1 MLLKPVALQN
11 REVIGS
17 AERVNAFPASCRK
30 ETLTCQSHRCDG
42 LERGLDLMTTES
54 STASQELSQ
63 LRKKMHESYVQA
75 QREKNELTD
84 QLKLM
89 EDRLKRLRLEAED
102 NEKYLKEELRE
113 READNKTLTASLHEQ
128 TGMNKTMEEGN
139 RRLHDTMR
147 SQLTRLRDDLDSSR
161 LLDASLLDESAQ
173 ASTPDK
179 FSGASLSAYNR
190 SLLSRSVR
198 DGAKQDDDAALLGDL
213 STEMDRIKA
222 AIQYAE
228 AQNEQLI
235 AKVSTLDSTLQ
246 GQKTLNGTLQ
256 VEAAQAHELAARA
269 EDADKR
275 AKKLEGEKVKYQEKI
290 VKLEEK
296 IQKVKKIAHE
306 EAEKERIAREKEMSV
321 LEEEVS
327 RLIRDEKQR
336 EDELAAAREAIGNA
350 AKEEALRMEEAQKA
364 AQVEVRD
371 LRKDV
376 EALKAQ
382 VAAAKDELAAAHEAI
397 SSAEKE
403 VVIREE
409 QAQKAAQG
417 EMQSLSKEVELL
429 KKEAAAAAEEGERLK
444 GQVDTAQV
452 LEEKLRKDLAET
464 TGVAEAKAREGE
476 LELATARSEISQ
488 LRSDIQHLQLFQAT
502 AATAA
507 SAAELTHAQQVE
519 ELDRQVLVLQGEIRE
534 ANEHLAVADTAAQE
548 LEAKLARTEQDKNLA
563 EQMLSKASENR
574 HGDGAHVNL
583 PEVQELQARFDE
595 YRLLAAA
602 QADEAN
608 LVCCSEMDCNHVF
621 VVMAGLHSA
630 KSTS

>member
-1 MLLKPVALQN
+1 
-11 REVIGS
+11 
-17 AERVNAFPASCRK
+17 
-30 ETLTCQSHRCDG
+30 
-42 LERGLDLMTTES
+42 MTTES

-102 NEKYLKEELRE
+102 NEKHLKEELRE

-173 ASTPDK
+173 APTPEK
-179 FSGASLSAYNR
+179 SSGVSSSAYNR
-190 SLLSRSVR
+190 SMLSRSVKE
-198 DGAKQDDDAALLGDL
+198 GAKQDDDATLLGDL
-213 STEMDRIKA
+213 STEMERIKA
-222 AIQYAE
+222 AIHYAE
-228 AQNEQLI
+228 AQNEQLM

-246 GQKTLNGTLQ
+246 GQKTLNETLQ

-269 EDADKR
+269 EDADR
-275 AKKLEGEKVKYQEKI
+275 RTKKLEGEKVKYQEKI

-327 RLIRDEKQR
+327 RLIRDENQR
-336 EDELAAAREAIGNA
+336 ENELAAAREAIGNA
-350 AKEEALRMEEAQKA
+350 AKEAAFKVEEAQKA
-364 AQVEVRD
+364 AQGEVQD
-371 LRKDV
+371 LRKEVD
-376 EALKAQ
+376 ALKAQ

-397 SSAEKE
+397 SSAGKE
-403 VVIREE
+403 AVIREE
-409 QAQKAAQG
+409 QAQKAVQG
-417 EMQSLSKEVELL
+417 EMQSLRNEVEVL

-464 TGVAEAKAREGE
+464 TRVAEATGLKAKEGE
-476 LELATARSEISQ
+476 LELATARSEILQ

-519 ELDRQVLVLQGEIRE
+519 ELDRQVLALQSEIRE
-534 ANEHLAVADTAAQE
+534 ANQHLVVSDTAAQE
-548 LEAKLARTEQDKNLA
+548 LEAKLAWTEQDKNLA

-574 HGDGAHVNL
+574 HGEGAHVNL
-583 PEVQELQARFDE
+583 PELQELQRMV
-595 YRLLAAA
+595 YPLWRTCRLGSTSTGCFPPHKPTRQIWCVVLKWVAITSSL
-602 QADEAN
+602 QW
-608 LVCCSEMDCNHVF
+608 LVCIWPSRHLYP
-621 VVMAGLHSA
+621 GLRH
-630 KSTS
+630 